1 MRQETETLRFNLCAI
16 DPVGEHWPAAT
27 VVLKTPTSSTE
38 LSVECLCG
46 LPSDLAAIALPAV
59 KALAR
64 TLELKAD
71 GETGSHEEPLNP

>member
-27 VVLKTPTSSTE
+27 VVLKNPTSSTE

-59 KALAR
+59 KALAQSGR
-64 TLELKAD
+64 RDRKPRGTLK
-71 GETGSHEEPLNP
+71 PLNL